1 MPSKRLSVDEQTQI
15 GIIIDMLEGLQS
27 EVRIAESARREREKD
42 ADETLLILKHAVK
55 GNGKPGLESRM
66 QTVESKVIFVAGVI
80 VIAGGGII
88 ADLLKH
94 YFP

>member
-1 MPSKRLSVDEQTQI
+1 MPTKKLSVEEQTQI
-15 GIIIDMLEGLQS
+15 GMIIDMLTRLENKVDL
-27 EVRIAESARREREKD
+27 AEAARHEREKD

>member
-1 MPSKRLSVDEQTQI
+1 MPPRKLSVEEQTQI
-15 GIIIDMLEGLQS
+15 GLIIGLVQDLQN
-27 EVRIAESARREREKD
+27 EVRIAEAARREREKD

-66 QTVESKVIFVAGVI
+66 QTVESKVILAIGLF
-80 VIAGGGII
+80 VIAGSGII